1 MKIVEVNNSKIVF
14 NENDSGCVK
23 DYYYY
28 ILEILVDLLK
38 KQQYDITIIYGD
50 NEYNDNNQQKTIRI
64 NMNFEHT
71 LVKPGGRDTDDAPI
85 GKIPI
90 QNNSGENYLVRIDKL
105 DFLKKSDIIIDYSIP
120 NIINVKESGLFNDVF
135 DKMVHVS
142 CKLYDFYNIKENRNI
157 NVLTTF
163 LYLNQPRRL
172 HLLESAKENGIEI
185 HNINDCFDKS
195 RLCQILQTTKIM
207 VNIHQ
212 TEHHDTLEELRI
224 VPALSCGVLVI
235 SEESA
240 LKEKVPYHKYIIWT
254 SYANIIDTIRDV
266 EENYDKYFE
275 KIFGNNDVEQ
285 LLDSLHNANVENM
298 ESKIRSVV
306 QN

>member
-14 NENDSGCVK
+14 NENDTGCVK

-85 GKIPI
+85 GKIQI

-135 DKMVHVS
+135 YKMVHVS
-142 CKLYDFYNIKENRNI
+142 CKLYDFYNVKENRNI

-172 HLLESAKENGIEI
+172 HLLESAKEKGIDI
-185 HNINDCFDKS
+185 DNINDCFDKS
-195 RLCQILQTTKIM
+195 RLRQILQTTKIM

-240 LKEKVPYHKYIIWT
+240 LKDKVPYHKYIIWT